1 MGTSGQILIL
11 CASVTCCDPCRAPL
25 LSMLVGQGLGWCQAA
40 LSRGLCLVG
49 ASFSLD
55 TWGLNRLSPSIHRSV
70 LGRQTCLECSF
81 EIPDFPNHFPTY
93 VHCSLCRYST
103 CCSRAYANHMIK

>member
-1 MGTSGQILIL
+1 MPHLDVAL
-11 CASVTCCDPCRAPL
+11 
-25 LSMLVGQGLGWCQAA
+25 LGWTDTQRGSN
-40 LSRGLCLVG
+40 LSLPLG
-49 ASFSLD
+49 
-55 TWGLNRLSPSIHRSV
+55 RSV

>member
-1 MGTSGQILIL
+1 M
-11 CASVTCCDPCRAPL
+11 
-25 LSMLVGQGLGWCQAA
+25 
-40 LSRGLCLVG
+40 
-49 ASFSLD
+49 
-55 TWGLNRLSPSIHRSV
+55 
-70 LGRQTCLECSF
+70 GRQTCLECSF

>member
-1 MGTSGQILIL
+1 MPVCHGPFQWDLSSEVPIVWGPRGGNE
-11 CASVTCCDPCRAPL
+11 SFL
-25 LSMLVGQGLGWCQAA
+25 LLG
-40 LSRGLCLVG
+40 
-49 ASFSLD
+49 
-55 TWGLNRLSPSIHRSV
+55 RSV
-70 LGRQTCLECSF
+70 MGRQTCLECSF

>member
-1 MGTSGQILIL
+1 MPVCRGTFQW
-11 CASVTCCDPCRAPL
+11 DL
-25 LSMLVGQGLGWCQAA
+25 LSDVPTVWGP
-40 LSRGLCLVG
+40 RGG
-49 ASFSLD
+49 NESSLLP
-55 TWGLNRLSPSIHRSV
+55 GRSV
-70 LGRQTCLECSF
+70 MGRQTCLECSF